1 MSLDSPS
8 YAAVPTDQCTVSDQR
23 VDVVDESP
31 SNERTCCPECDDVSL
46 VSDDTETYCPD
57 CGLIVEDA
65 GLDHGPEWTPY
76 DEAERRRV
84 GSPVTPMRHDWG
96 ISAEIGL
103 FRDGHG
109 RELSAATRARL
120 RRLRRWNRRAR
131 FESKA
136 DQNLAHGLGEIRRIG
151 GALDLADSIQA
162 EASQLFREAQSDD
175 LIRGRSLE
183 SMASAA
189 VYAACRR
196 RRLPRFLDE
205 IAEAA
210 RVDCGKV
217 RLAYGVLNREL
228 SLRIP
233 PALPVDFLPRL
244 ASTVDASEE
253 VRERAVQLCDSD
265 QIIDLANGRNPAGV
279 AGGCL
284 YFAGRELEGFGAVT
298 QEQLATAARISEVSL
313 QHVWRD
319 LQKRELPAWSVEA
332 SASSLE
338 VLRDFS

>member
-1 MSLDSPS
+1 
-8 YAAVPTDQCTVSDQR
+8 
-23 VDVVDESP
+23 
-31 SNERTCCPECDDVSL
+31 
-46 VSDDTETYCPD
+46 
-57 CGLIVEDA
+57 
-65 GLDHGPEWTPY
+65 
-76 DEAERRRV
+76 
-84 GSPVTPMRHDWG
+84 MRHDWG
-96 ISAEIGL
+96 VSAEIGQ

-109 RELSAATRARL
+109 RELPAATRARL

-151 GALDLADSIQA
+151 GALGVGESIQA
-162 EASQLFREAQSDD
+162 EAGQLFREAQSAD

-210 RVDCGKV
+210 RVDCGKF

-244 ASTVDASEE
+244 TDVLEDIVDVPGIE
-253 VRERAVQLCDSD
+253 VDTEADLSDGQAQQLHNRIQRRLD
-265 QIIDLANGRNPAGV
+265 DL
-279 AGGCL
+279 
-284 YFAGRELEGFGAVT
+284 
-298 QEQLATAARISEVSL
+298 
-313 QHVWRD
+313 D
-319 LQKRELPAWSVEA
+319 
-332 SASSLE
+332 
-338 VLRDFS
+338 

>member
-1 MSLDSPS
+1 MSLNSPS
-8 YAAVPTDQCTVSDQR
+8 YATVSTDQCTDSR
-23 VDVVDESP
+23 HHVDADETPANASG
-31 SNERTCCPECDDVSL
+31 CCPECDGVQL

-57 CGLIVEDA
+57 CGLLVEDA

-84 GSPVTPMRHDWG
+84 GGPVTPIRHDRG
-96 ISAEIGL
+96 ISAEIGR

-109 RELSAATRARL
+109 RELPAATRARL
-120 RRLRRWNRRAR
+120 RRLRRWDRRAR

-151 GALDLADSIQA
+151 GALGVGESIQA
-162 EASQLFREAQSDD
+162 EAGQLFREAQSAD

-183 SMASAA
+183 SLASAA

-205 IAEAA
+205 VAEAA
-210 RVDCGKV
+210 RVDHGKV

-233 PALPVDFLPRL
+233 PAVPADFLPRL
-244 ASTVDASEE
+244 ASAVDASER
-253 VRERAVQLCDSD
+253 VRERAAQLCDSD
-265 QIIDLANGRNPAGV
+265 VLIDLANGRKPAGV
-279 AGGCL
+279 AAGCL
-284 YFAGRELEGFGAVT
+284 YFAGRELKGFGAVT

-313 QHVWRD
+313 QHVWQA
-319 LQKRELPAWSVEA
+319 LQDRELPVWSAE
-332 SASSLE
+332 SSDSSTKIERELP
-338 VLRDFS
+338 

>member
-1 MSLDSPS
+1 MSLNSPS
-8 YAAVPTDQCTVSDQR
+8 YATVSTDQCTDSR
-23 VDVVDESP
+23 HHVVADETPANASG
-31 SNERTCCPECDDVSL
+31 CCPECDGVQL

-84 GSPVTPMRHDWG
+84 GGPVTPMRHDRG
-96 ISAEIGL
+96 ISAEIGR

-109 RELSAATRARL
+109 RELPAATQARL
-120 RRLRRWNRRAR
+120 RRLRRWDRRAR

-151 GALDLADSIQA
+151 GALGVGESIQA
-162 EASQLFREAQSDD
+162 EAGQLFREAQSAD

-183 SMASAA
+183 SMASAS

-196 RRLPRFLDE
+196 RQLPRFLDE

-210 RVDCGKV
+210 RVDRGKV

-233 PALPVDFLPRL
+233 PALPADFLPRL
-244 ASTVDASEE
+244 ASVVDASEE
-253 VRERAVQLCDSD
+253 VRERAAHLCDSEAVAG
-265 QIIDLANGRNPAGV
+265 LANGRKPAGV
-279 AGGCL
+279 AAGCL
-284 YFAGRELEGFGAVT
+284 YFAARELDGYGAVT
-298 QEQLATAARISEVSL
+298 QAELAAAARISDVSL
-313 QHVWRD
+313 QHVWQD
-319 LQKRELPAWSVEA
+319 LQELDLPAWPTCGSNARTDTERR
-332 SASSLE
+332 SP
-338 VLRDFS
+338 

>member
-1 MSLDSPS
+1 MYLDSPS

-23 VDVVDESP
+23 VDVVDESTP
-31 SNERTCCPECDDVSL
+31 TERDCCPECDDVPL
-46 VSDDTETYCPD
+46 VTDDTETYCPD

-65 GLDHGPEWTPY
+65 NLDHGPEWTPY

-84 GSPVTPMRHDWG
+84 GGPVTPMRHDWG
-96 ISAEIGL
+96 VSAEIGL

-151 GALDLADSIQA
+151 GALDLAEGIQA
-162 EASQLFREAQSDD
+162 EASQLFREAQSED

-205 IAEAA
+205 ITEAA
-210 RVDCGKV
+210 RVDRGKV

-233 PALPVDFLPRL
+233 PAVPADFLPRL
-244 ASTVDASEE
+244 ASAVDASER
-253 VRERAVQLCDSD
+253 VRERAAQLCDSD
-265 QIIDLANGRNPAGV
+265 AVIDLANGRKPAGV
-279 AGGCL
+279 AAGCL
-284 YFAGRELEGFGAVT
+284 YFAGRELEGFGAIT

-313 QHVWRD
+313 QHVWQD
-319 LQKRELPAWSVEA
+319 LQDRELPAWSAE
-332 SASSLE
+332 SSDSSTETERGLP
-338 VLRDFS
+338 

>member
-8 YAAVPTDQCTVSDQR
+8 YATVSTDQCTDSRHHVDATGKTLANASD
-23 VDVVDESP
+23 
-31 SNERTCCPECDDVSL
+31 CCPECDGVQL

-57 CGLIVEDA
+57 CGLVVEDA
-65 GLDHGPEWTPY
+65 GLDPGPEWTPY

-84 GSPVTPMRHDWG
+84 GGPVSPMRHDWG
-96 ISAEIGL
+96 VSAEIGR

-109 RELSAATRARL
+109 RELPAATRTRL

-151 GALDLADSIQA
+151 GALGLGESIQA
-162 EASQLFREAQSDD
+162 EAGQLFREAQSAD

-189 VYAACRR
+189 LYAACRR

-228 SLRIP
+228 SLRVP

-244 ASTVDASEE
+244 ASVVDVSEQ
-253 VRERAVQLCDSD
+253 VQERAAHLCGSEAVAS
-265 QIIDLANGRNPAGV
+265 LANGRKPAGV
-279 AGGCL
+279 AAGCL
-284 YFAGRELEGFGAVT
+284 YFAARELDGYGAVT
-298 QEQLATAARISEVSL
+298 QAELAAAARISNVSL
-313 QHVWRD
+313 QHVWQD
-319 LQKRELPAWSVEA
+319 LQELDLPAWPTRGSNAQTQTERK
-332 SASSLE
+332 SP
-338 VLRDFS
+338 

>member
-1 MSLDSPS
+1 MYLDSPS
-8 YAAVPTDQCTVSDQR
+8 FAAVPTDQCTVSDQC
-23 VDVVDESP
+23 VDVVDEP
-31 SNERTCCPECDDVSL
+31 TPNERDCCSECDDVPL
-46 VSDDTETYCPD
+46 VTDDTETYCPD

-65 GLDHGPEWTPY
+65 GLDYGPEWTPY
-76 DEAERRRV
+76 DEAEQRRV
-84 GSPVTPMRHDWG
+84 GSPITPMRHDWG
-96 ISAEIGL
+96 VSAEIGL

-151 GALDLADSIQA
+151 GMLDLAQGIQA
-162 EASQLFREAQSDD
+162 EASQLFREAQSED

-196 RRLPRFLDE
+196 RLPRFLDE

-210 RVDCGKV
+210 RVDRGKV

-233 PALPVDFLPRL
+233 PAMPADFLPRL
-244 ASTVDASEE
+244 ASAVDASER
-253 VRERAVQLCDSD
+253 VRERAAQLCDSD
-265 QIIDLANGRNPAGV
+265 AIIDLANGRKPAGV
-279 AGGCL
+279 AAGCL
-284 YFAGRELEGFGAVT
+284 YFAGRELEGFGAIT

-338 VLRDFS
+338 VPRDFC

>member
-8 YAAVPTDQCTVSDQR
+8 FAAVPNDQCTVSDQR

-31 SNERTCCPECDDVSL
+31 PNERDCCPECDYVPL
-46 VSDDTETYCPD
+46 VSDGTETYCPD

-65 GLDHGPEWTPY
+65 VLDHGPEWTPY

-109 RELSAATRARL
+109 RELSASTQARL

-151 GALDLADSIQA
+151 GTLDLAEGIQA
-162 EASQLFREAQSDD
+162 EAGQLFREAQSGD

-183 SMASAA
+183 SVASAA

-205 IAEAA
+205 VVETA
-210 RVDCGKV
+210 RVDRGKV

-233 PALPVDFLPRL
+233 PAMPADFLPRL
-244 ASTVDASEE
+244 ASAVDASEQ
-253 VRERAVQLCDSD
+253 VRERAAQLCDSD
-265 QIIDLANGRNPAGV
+265 AVIDLANGRKPAGV
-279 AGGCL
+279 AAGCL

-298 QEQLATAARISEVSL
+298 QEQLATAARVSEVSL
-313 QHVWRD
+313 QHVWQD
-319 LQKRELPAWSVEA
+319 LQDRELPAWSA
-332 SASSLE
+332 GSADSPTE
-338 VLRDFS
+338 IERGFP

>member
-1 MSLDSPS
+1 
-8 YAAVPTDQCTVSDQR
+8 VQ
-23 VDVVDESP
+23 
-31 SNERTCCPECDDVSL
+31 L

-57 CGLIVEDA
+57 CGLVVEDA
-65 GLDHGPEWTPY
+65 GLDPGPEWTPY

-84 GSPVTPMRHDWG
+84 GGPVTPMRHDWG
-96 ISAEIGL
+96 VSAEIGR

-109 RELSAATRARL
+109 RELPAATRTRL

-136 DQNLAHGLGEIRRIG
+136 DQNLAHGLSEIRRIG
-151 GALDLADSIQA
+151 GALGLGESIQG
-162 EASQLFREAQSDD
+162 EAGRLFREAQSAD

-189 VYAACRR
+189 LYAACRR

-244 ASTVDASEE
+244 ASAVDVSEQAQ
-253 VRERAVQLCDSD
+253 ERAAHLCGSEAVAS
-265 QIIDLANGRNPAGV
+265 LANGRKPAGV
-279 AGGCL
+279 AAGCL
-284 YFAGRELEGFGAVT
+284 YFAA
-298 QEQLATAARISEVSL
+298 
-313 QHVWRD
+313 
-319 LQKRELPAWSVEA
+319 
-332 SASSLE
+332 
-338 VLRDFS
+338 